1 MFSLVSVFEE
11 RRTKK
16 SEWGCCGGK
25 HRQHRVGSE
34 FLKTEGGEREGRGRG
49 EGRGQRGLR

>member
-16 SEWGCCGGK
+16 GEGGCCGGN

-34 FLKTEGGEREGRGRG
+34 FLKTEGGERRGRG